1 MARCVEA
8 SMHTFSVLPPASAS
22 CLGVPYLLLIRDEL
36 GLEGNTFTLQYQSW
50 DSPENEAFKTSGIIF
65 SCTLALHWVRWVLA
79 ADTMT
84 ICGPSGI
91 LGGLSQSCLRLS
103 IWRVSLSTYYVPILC
118 FLCVLVCICIHMWTG
133 VRGQH
138 WASSLLLCLIF
149 ETGSQVWLSWLAR
162 ELQGP
167 SVSASSVLDYSLILL
182 FHMGAGVLNLG
193 PQACAASPIL
203 TEPSLSL
210 ITWL

>member
-1 MARCVEA
+1 M
-8 SMHTFSVLPPASAS
+8 
-22 CLGVPYLLLIRDEL
+22 
-36 GLEGNTFTLQYQSW
+36 
-50 DSPENEAFKTSGIIF
+50 
-65 SCTLALHWVRWVLA
+65 A

-210 ITWL
+210 IT